1 MASPRHSRCE
11 MRYTAASERAKDAVV
26 DGSASKAWC
35 AVNGG
40 RVVALAAL
48 VSFRLFRLFRLL
60 PDTAKGKEM
69 LPARIEL
76 ATFRL

>member
-40 RVVALAAL
+40 RVVALAVL
-48 VSFRLFRLFRLL
+48 VSFRLFRLL